1 MDPTIE
7 EPIIPSDLTL
17 QVNIIGQTDSFP
29 NGDGSGLI
37 TCSANATDAVN
48 YEFRFGSGVTE
59 QSDTGQ
65 IEYTYT
71 NQGTNSNTVAFI
83 ESSCFKTSKIAFL
96 LLSAACVFS
105 QSRLSGRSGLLD
117 IKFFHP
123 KYKNQDSTKETKK
136 RTNYA
141 GRTWKIN
148 ELEERKRE

>member
-1 MDPTIE
+1 MATIAEIRFTSPMFQFGDAASINLGVAMLLALTTLFQEVILSKDPLFKSLGVQSIVGRFVQKVAACWPVPL
-7 EPIIPSDLTL
+7 PI
-17 QVNIIGQTDSFP
+17 
-29 NGDGSGLI
+29 
-37 TCSANATDAVN
+37 
-48 YEFRFGSGVTE
+48 
-59 QSDTGQ
+59 
-65 IEYTYT
+65 
-71 NQGTNSNTVAFI
+71 SNTVAFI

-96 LLSAACVFS
+96 LLSAACVFL